1 MKYSASFLY
10 SIFTGISIFACVN
23 AGSANQDNDYQME
36 QMESNN
42 QSKDPFPGK
51 YQGNAAGT
59 TLSLEIKKQSDGQYL
74 IFTNGLGPDFA
85 SRHGEVLKGISD
97 GFEFSIRVSGNGVIL
112 NIGNQDINFTRET
125 GSSGIAGAAGTHSG
139 AGNNA
144 AKSQTQGKNTD
155 DPFEGVY
162 DVSYQG
168 QIRENWTIKHES
180 GNQYSLISPGATIM
194 GTRNNHQ
201 ITGFDNINNMSF
213 TLELNDKKLFLNV
226 SGIQFELINR
236 QAISQNMQSNASTK
250 DNRILGAWSGSKSY
264 NSSGGVGDAS
274 LSYGQAYGFKA
285 DGTYEY
291 KNFNVGGGA
300 EWSGSS
306 ESGIQ
311 TGHYKIVSINQE
323 GGVINIDG
331 RTMEYVFFSDGSK
344 MKMGSMIYSRK

>member
-1 MKYSASFLY
+1 MY

-23 AGSANQDNDYQME
+23 AGSANQDKVYQME
-36 QMESNN
+36 QIESNN

-51 YQGNAAGT
+51 YKGNAAGT
-59 TLSLEIKKQSDGQYL
+59 ILSLEIKKQTDGQYHV
-74 IFTNGLGPDFA
+74 FTNGLGPDFA
-85 SRHGEVLKGISD
+85 SRQGEILKGVSD

-112 NIGNQDINFTRET
+112 NIGNQDINFTREA
-125 GSSGIAGAAGTHSG
+125 GSSGLAGAIG
-139 AGNNA
+139 ANSDRGNETENV
-144 AKSQTQGKNTD
+144 QTQGQNTN

-168 QIRENWTIKHES
+168 QIREKWTIKHKS
-180 GNQYSLISPGATIM
+180 GNQYSLISPGATVM

-213 TLELNDKKLFLNV
+213 TLELNGKNLFLNV

-236 QAISQNMQSNASTK
+236 QAISQSMQANSSSM

-274 LSYGQAYGFKA
+274 ISYGQAYGFKA

-291 KNFNVGGGA
+291 KDFNAGGGA
-300 EWSGSS
+300 GFSGSS

-311 TGHYKIVSINQE
+311 TGQYQIVRMDQE
-323 GGVINIDG
+323 GGVISIDG
-331 RTMEYVFFSDGSK
+331 RQMEYVFFSNGSK
-344 MKMGSMIYSRK
+344 MKMGNMIYNRK